1 MVAQSRV
8 FARADEAARAHSSL
22 ACCHLSARIFI
33 RFKEPELFYFYP
45 PAAPKNFIKRSMMR
59 PSRPTRVNSLR
70 EGPPTR
76 RDLASDTL
84 PPHFRSRSTSCFSPL
99 SVPRAGPFSLLLLP
113 PRRGTP
119 SLLGEQSSDPQR
131 QHDHPPHS
139 KLYAR
144 RIPNVPLSRRHSS
157 SSCISWGSYLLDVY
171 DVWRLHTKLHTAA
184 HVCD

>member
-1 MVAQSRV
+1 MAPTSCAGPPRATCITAAAAPPPSTMAWRVWRRRRPYLESGTLWHGVGHVQSGSLSACAMVAGLRRSEARTVAQSRV

-45 PAAPKNFIKRSMMR
+45 PAAPKNFIKRLMMR

-70 EGPPTR
+70 EDPPTR

-99 SVPRAGPFSLLLLP
+99 SVPRCSIFP
-113 PRRGTP
+113 
-119 SLLGEQSSDPQR
+119 
-131 QHDHPPHS
+131 
-139 KLYAR
+139 
-144 RIPNVPLSRRHSS
+144 
-157 SSCISWGSYLLDVY
+157 
-171 DVWRLHTKLHTAA
+171 
-184 HVCD
+184 